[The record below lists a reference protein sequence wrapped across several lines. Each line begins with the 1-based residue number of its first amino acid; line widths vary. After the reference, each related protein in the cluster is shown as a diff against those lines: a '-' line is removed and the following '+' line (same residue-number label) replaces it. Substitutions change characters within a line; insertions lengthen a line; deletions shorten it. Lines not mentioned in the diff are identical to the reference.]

1 MPDAPT
7 SAAPAPPQTSRQAT
21 GNRSPNYPQLGVGSA
36 IDKAKKMYEKE
47 YKHSMPAQ
55 VAVEALGYKSLSGT
69 AKSVLSTLRK
79 YGLVTFDGKDGYKV
93 SDDTVAIAELP
104 LEDPERSAAI
114 RRVALRPAA
123 YKQLGEKYG
132 ATLPSDGAIR
142 HFLIQ
147 SGYQSDGANLL
158 IKVYK
163 ETLDFLAKVP
173 VAPNPEAAQQPSVDV
188 KQTTDLGQTPPA
200 STTMPP
206 AAPAITDN
214 ALADMP
220 GTDRHQV
227 RLSSKCTAEIVLK
240 GEVTTEAIEKLKGYL
255 VWVESGYPSETE
267 TTQPKH
273 SVAKSDVHT
282 QGANLFDEA
291 DEELD
296 EDEDFEED
304 DADE

>member
-1 MPDAPT
+1 MPDAST
-7 SAAPAPPQTSRQAT
+7 SVASAPPQASRPAT

-104 LEDPERSAAI
+104 LEDPERNASI

-123 YKQLGEKYG
+123 YKQLAEKYG

-163 ETLDFLAKVP
+163 ETLDFLAKIPAVP
-173 VAPNPEAAQQPSVDV
+173 TPEAAQQPNADV
-188 KQTTDLGQTPPA
+188 KQATDLGQTPSA
-200 STTMPP
+200 STTAPLTTP
-206 AAPAITDN
+206 ATTANTFV
-214 ALADMP
+214 DMP

-255 VWVESGYPSETE
+255 EWVQSGYPSETQ
-267 TTQPKH
+267 TMQPKH
-273 SVAKSDVHT
+273 SVAKTDVQT
-282 QGANLFDEA
+282 QPVSLFDEA

-296 EDEDFEED
+296 EGDDFEED